1 MYQRLKK
8 VFAFLARPLCNEWG
22 RVGAEGDA
30 EPEQGQ
36 SAHTQSDPSVDGG
49 ESQSDG
55 EPADNYARFRGYD
68 GNLDAERIL
77 ESYKELERDHGR
89 LGNEVGQLRQASRQW
104 ETRKNDDTT
113 PAPPGDDDHA
123 PNQDEAISII
133 REQWDENPMTV
144 LDAYGKIVED
154 HLINRMAQ
162 RNEAFSDP
170 LLDEHPD
177 VKDAAMRLSS
187 EHGLDPEVA
196 INIVLGQKVRA
207 AVSQAATGNGSASQS
222 QPNVPPQQ
230 TSFIQPAGT
239 PIQAGPGRSQLSD
252 AQRNWIRTE
261 GSKYGITSEE
271 DYVKWKE

>member
-1 MYQRLKK
+1 MYQRLKE

-22 RVGAEGDA
+22 RVGAEVDA
-30 EPEQGQ
+30 EPEEGQ
-36 SAHTQSDPSVDGG
+36 SAHIQSDPSADDG

-55 EPADNYARFRGYD
+55 EPVDKYVRFRGYD

-89 LGNEVGQLRQASRQW
+89 LGNEVGQLRQA
-104 ETRKNDDTT
+104 
-113 PAPPGDDDHA
+113 H
-123 PNQDEAISII
+123 QDEAIEII
-133 REQWDENPMTV
+133 RDQWNDNPMTV

-154 HLINRMAQ
+154 RLVNRMAQ

-177 VKDAAMRLSS
+177 VKNAAMRLSS

-196 INIVLGQKVRA
+196 INIVLGQKVRN
-207 AVSQAATGNGSASQS
+207 AVSQATAGNGSALQSQS
-222 QPNVPPQQ
+222 GVPSQQ

-271 DYVKWKE
+271 DYLKWKE